1 MMFGHLA
8 LIAAAIFAGAALYVS
23 VVEQPARLL
32 LDDRA
37 LLTEWQPSYKRGAAM
52 QAPLALLGCLLG
64 VIAWW
69 QTSHPGF
76 LVGAVAMIAP
86 WPWTLIGIKPTNDAL
101 LATRPDQAGPQTRA
115 LVVKWSGLHGVR
127 TALGAL
133 ATAAFLWAW
142 VSALQKLGID
152 HSNVTFYTTFFQP
165 VWALFFLPIAFL
177 FNPKEF
183 MGIFKFKT
191 AKVLLAIGGLDVIQ
205 TVAQNVAFTLAL
217 PVYVTAIGSTSL
229 LFAALFGAYFFKEK
243 VGNKLLP
250 IGIIVVGVPQQT
262 AGKNE
267 SEGFG
272 KRQS

>member
-133 ATAAFLWAW
+133 ATAAFLWACM
-142 VSALQKLGID
+142 S
-152 HSNVTFYTTFFQP
+152 
-165 VWALFFLPIAFL
+165 
-177 FNPKEF
+177 
-183 MGIFKFKT
+183 
-191 AKVLLAIGGLDVIQ
+191 
-205 TVAQNVAFTLAL
+205 
-217 PVYVTAIGSTSL
+217 
-229 LFAALFGAYFFKEK
+229 
-243 VGNKLLP
+243 
-250 IGIIVVGVPQQT
+250 
-262 AGKNE
+262 
-267 SEGFG
+267 
-272 KRQS
+272 R